1 MIITLKKDTTQSQ
14 IENFIDAWK
23 EKGFDIHVSKGENLT
38 ILGLL
43 GDTSSLDTEQVES
56 YSVVDKAQRI
66 SAPYKMASRSFHPE
80 NTIIKVGDAT
90 FGNGMIPVIAGPCS
104 VETEEQVVS
113 IAKDVK
119 KAGARLLRGGAFK
132 PRTSPYSF
140 QGLGEQGLEILKT
153 AKKETGLPIVTE
165 LMDIRQL
172 QYFDDVDVIQIG
184 ARNMQNF
191 DLLKEMGK
199 VGKPILLKRGMAAT
213 VKEFLM
219 SAEYIMASG
228 NEDVILCERGV
239 RTFDNYTRNCLDV
252 SIIPYLHKVSH
263 LPVIV
268 DPSHSCGQRWMVSD
282 LAKASVACNT
292 DGLIIEV
299 HNNPEKALCDGEQSL
314 HPTEFAELMKV
325 LPVVAGIN
333 NRTM

>member
-14 IENFIDAWK
+14 IENFIGAWK

-119 KAGARLLRGGAFK
+119 NKQIFRL
-132 PRTSPYSF
+132 
-140 QGLGEQGLEILKT
+140 
-153 AKKETGLPIVTE
+153 
-165 LMDIRQL
+165 
-172 QYFDDVDVIQIG
+172 
-184 ARNMQNF
+184 
-191 DLLKEMGK
+191 
-199 VGKPILLKRGMAAT
+199 
-213 VKEFLM
+213 
-219 SAEYIMASG
+219 
-228 NEDVILCERGV
+228 
-239 RTFDNYTRNCLDV
+239 
-252 SIIPYLHKVSH
+252 
-263 LPVIV
+263 
-268 DPSHSCGQRWMVSD
+268 
-282 LAKASVACNT
+282 
-292 DGLIIEV
+292 
-299 HNNPEKALCDGEQSL
+299 
-314 HPTEFAELMKV
+314 
-325 LPVVAGIN
+325 
-333 NRTM
+333 

>member
-1 MIITLKKDTTQSQ
+1 MIITLKKGTT
-14 IENFIDAWK
+14 ENQMNEFIGAWK

-43 GDTSSLDTEQVES
+43 GDTSSIDTEQVEAFE
-56 YSVVDKAQRI
+56 VVDRAKRI

-80 NTIIKVGDAT
+80 NTIIKVGEAT

-104 VETEEQVVS
+104 VETEEQVIS

-191 DLLKEMGK
+191 SLLSELGK
-199 VGKPILLKRGMAAT
+199 TKKPIILKRGFGNTLDEWLRA
-213 VKEFLM
+213 
-219 SAEYIMASG
+219 AEYIVAQG
-228 NEDVILCERGV
+228 NPNIILCERGIK
-239 RTFDNYTRNCLDV
+239 TFENSTRNTLDISSV
-252 SIIPYLHKVSH
+252 ALIKEYLNV
-263 LPVIV
+263 PVII
-268 DPSHSCGQRWMVSD
+268 DPSHSAGRADIIPALS
-282 LAKASVACNT
+282 KAGIAVGA

-299 HNNPEKALCDGEQSL
+299 HHNPKKSISDSQQALDYETFIKL
-314 HPTEFAELMKV
+314 
-325 LPVVAGIN
+325 IN
-333 NRTM
+333 NI